1 MRRHHHSSASVI
13 VVQPPKNWVTRKD
26 TRFAYLKYNLPKYF
40 LSKSFMLPIMH
51 LCISCPFFQTSFWGV
66 CWKIYVGSR
75 GARIWGELIRSG
87 RPGRASVWIWICC
100 TTTTPAFWQL
110 LAFLSIF
117 VMMAVLSKRYVAPL
131 IKALKPRVSHL
142 KFSPVDHKFLHF
154 NWKFRNQKNL

>member
-40 LSKSFMLPIMH
+40 LSKSFMLPMMH
-51 LCISCPFFQTSFWGV
+51 LCISCPFFPDQLLRRLLEDL
-66 CWKIYVGSR
+66 CWEPWR
-75 GARIWGELIRSG
+75 ENL
-87 RPGRASVWIWICC
+87 GRAHKKR
-100 TTTTPAFWQL
+100 PAQSGLSLDLDLLHHQPPFWQL